1 MEDLPSPRVDAERNR
16 RVLLEVA
23 AGALAR
29 DPDASLGEVARL
41 AGLTRA
47 TLYRHFGSREKL
59 VDALRDDAL
68 GSAAEAVAAARVDEG
83 TAVEAL
89 RRVTAAITSLGGRF
103 WPLLLEGADR
113 DSGFLRRRE
122 EAFAPVVN
130 LIERGQL
137 SEEIRT
143 DVSPQW
149 AVTALMALLAAAV
162 RQAKGFEDPGI
173 AERVFDTVAFGI
185 QEPRVGKTRH

>member
-185 QEPRVGKTRH
+185 QEPRGRKN